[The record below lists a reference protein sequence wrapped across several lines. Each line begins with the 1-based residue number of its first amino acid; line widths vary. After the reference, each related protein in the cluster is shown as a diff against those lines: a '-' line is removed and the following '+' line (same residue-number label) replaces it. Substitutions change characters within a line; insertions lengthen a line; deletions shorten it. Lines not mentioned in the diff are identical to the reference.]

1 MELLIIT
8 LLILLN
14 GFFALSE
21 IALVSSKKTRL
32 EQLKN
37 AGKKGSRTALRLIED
52 PENFLSSIQVGI
64 TLIGIIT
71 GVFGG
76 LRIADD
82 FTPILM
88 KIDLL
93 KNSAEEISLAI
104 TVLVITYFS
113 IVIGELVP
121 KTLALSN
128 PEKIAVRIAPPIFWF
143 SVIFY
148 PLVKFLSF
156 STTVINKVI
165 GIKME
170 THHITEGELRHMLKT
185 ASREGVIAKEQDI
198 IHEKVFYFA
207 DKKAKHL
214 MTHRMEVE
222 WIDLNT
228 PESSQREIILNSKHS
243 RIVCCRE
250 NLDNFHGILY
260 VKDFL
265 KASTLQEKPVIAELI
280 TQPLFV
286 PESTDAPR
294 VLNLFKKVKIHF
306 CVVVNEYGTLEGII
320 TLHDILENLIGEF
333 PEAGES
339 SEPDIFVREDKS
351 YLISGDAPVEILDGV
366 FDNYIT
372 DLENT
377 EYTTV
382 AGFVLDHID
391 KVPQIGDK
399 FTFNDYVIEIV
410 DIDGN
415 RIDKILVK
423 EKQE

>member
-1 MELLIIT
+1 MGLLIII
-8 LLILLN
+8 LLIILN
-14 GFFALSE
+14 GFFTLSE
-21 IALVSSKKTRL
+21 IALISSNKTKL
-32 EQLKN
+32 EQLKSE
-37 AGKKGSRTALRLIED
+37 GQKGARTALRILEN
-52 PENFLSSIQVGI
+52 PERFLSSIQVGI

-71 GVFGG
+71 GIIVG
-76 LRIADD
+76 LKIADKITPVFLEFD
-82 FTPILM
+82 FINN
-88 KIDLL
+88 I
-93 KNSAEEISLAI
+93 AAEISLII
-104 TVLVITYFS
+104 TILVITFFL
-113 IVIGELVP
+113 IVLGELVP
-121 KTLALSN
+121 KSIALAN
-128 PEKIAVRIAPPIFWF
+128 PEKVAVKTAIPVYWF
-143 SVIFY
+143 SLIFF
-148 PLVKFLSF
+148 PVVKFLS
-156 STTVINKVI
+156 SAASLIKKLL
-165 GIKME
+165 GIKIE
-170 THHITEGELRHMLKT
+170 VPHITEGELRHMLKT
-185 ASREGVIAKEQDI
+185 ASREGVIAKGQDL

-222 WIDLNT
+222 WIDLNA
-228 PESSQREIILNSKHS
+228 PESRQKELVLNSKHS
-243 RIVCCRE
+243 RIICCRE
-250 NLDNFHGILY
+250 NLDNFQGVLY

-265 KASTLQEKPVIAELI
+265 KACTLQEKPGIAGLI

-286 PESTDAPR
+286 PESADAPK
-294 VLNLFKKVKIHF
+294 VLNLFKKGKIHF

-333 PEAGES
+333 PEEGES
-339 SEPDIFVREDKS
+339 SEPDIFVRDDKS

-399 FTFNDYVIEIV
+399 FTFHDYVIEIV
-410 DIDGN
+410 DIDAN

-423 EKQE
+423 EKKE

>member
-1 MELLIIT
+1 MELLIIS

-21 IALVSSKKTRL
+21 IALISSKKTRL

-37 AGKKGSRTALRLIED
+37 EGHKGSRTALRLL
-52 PENFLSSIQVGI
+52 ENSEGFLSSIQVGI

-76 LRIADD
+76 LSIADD
-82 FTPILM
+82 ITPFFRNF
-88 KIDLL
+88 DLL
-93 KNSAEEISLAI
+93 ANSAEEISLAI
-104 TVLVITYFS
+104 TILVITYFS

-121 KTLALSN
+121 KTIALSN
-128 PEKIAVRIAPPIFWF
+128 PEKIAARIAPPIYWF

-148 PLVKFLSF
+148 PVVKFLSS
-156 STTVINKVI
+156 STSLINKLL
-165 GIKME
+165 GIKRK
-170 THHITEGELRHMLKT
+170 TPHITEGELRHMLKT
-185 ASREGVIAKEQDI
+185 ASMEGVIAKEQDL
-198 IHEKVFYFA
+198 IHEKVFFFA

-222 WIDLNT
+222 WIDLNK
-228 PESSQREIILNSKHS
+228 PERSQKEIVLKSKHS

-250 NLDNFHGILY
+250 NLDNFQGVLY

-265 KASTLQEKPVIAELI
+265 RACTLQEEPVIAKLI
-280 TQPLFV
+280 TQPLFI
-286 PESTDAPR
+286 PESADAPK
-294 VLNLFKKVKIHF
+294 VLNLFKKGKIHF
-306 CVVVNEYGTLEGII
+306 CVVVNEYGTFEGII
-320 TLHDILENLIGEF
+320 PLHDIMENLIGEF

-339 SEPDIFVREDKS
+339 FEPDIFVRDDKS

-366 FDNYIT
+366 FDNYFT
-372 DLENT
+372 DLENI

-399 FTFNDYVIEIV
+399 FTFNGYEIEIV
-410 DIDGN
+410 DIDAN
-415 RIDKILVK
+415 RIDKILIK
-423 EKQE
+423 EKDK

>member
-1 MELLIIT
+1 MELLIIS

-21 IALVSSKKTRL
+21 IAIVSSKKSRL
-32 EQLKN
+32 EQLKSE
-37 AGKKGSRTALRLIED
+37 GHKGSRTALRLLED
-52 PENFLSSIQVGI
+52 SGNFLSSIQVGI
-64 TLIGIIT
+64 TSIGIIT

-76 LRIADD
+76 LSISDD
-82 FTPILM
+82 ITPFFQ
-88 KIDLL
+88 KFELL
-93 KNSAEEISLAI
+93 NNSAEEISLTI
-104 TVLVITYFS
+104 TVLTITYFS

-121 KTLALSN
+121 KTIALSN
-128 PEKIAVRIAPPIFWF
+128 PEKIAVRIAPPIYWF

-148 PLVKFLSF
+148 PVVKFLSS
-156 STTVINKVI
+156 STSLINKLL
-165 GIKME
+165 GIKRQSR
-170 THHITEGELRHMLKT
+170 HITEGELRHMLKT
-185 ASREGVIAKEQDI
+185 ASREGVIAKEQDL

-222 WIDLNT
+222 WIDLNK
-228 PESSQREIILNSKHS
+228 PESRQKEIVFNSKHS

-250 NLDNFHGILY
+250 NLDNFQGILY

-265 KASTLQEKPVIAELI
+265 TACTLQKEPVIAELI
-280 TQPLFV
+280 TQPLFI
-286 PESTDAPR
+286 PESADAPK
-294 VLNLFKKVKIHF
+294 VLNLFKKGKIHF

-333 PEAGES
+333 PEVGES
-339 SEPDIFVREDKS
+339 FEPDIFVRDDKS

-399 FTFNDYVIEIV
+399 FTFKDYVIEIV
-410 DIDGN
+410 DIDAN
-415 RIDKILVK
+415 RIDKILIK
-423 EKQE
+423 EKNK

>member
-1 MELLIIT
+1 MELLIIS

-21 IALVSSKKTRL
+21 IALVSSKKSRL

-37 AGKKGSRTALRLIED
+37 EGRKGSRTALKLLED
-52 PENFLSSIQVGI
+52 PESFLSSIQVGI

-71 GVFGG
+71 GVYGG
-76 LRIADD
+76 VSIADKI
-82 FTPILM
+82 TPFFE
-88 KIDLL
+88 KFDLL
-93 KNSAEEISLAI
+93 KNSADEISLAVTI
-104 TVLVITYFS
+104 LVITYFS

-121 KTLALSN
+121 KTIALSN
-128 PEKIAVRIAPPIFWF
+128 PEKIAIKIAPPIYYFKL
-143 SVIFY
+143 IFY
-148 PLVKFLSF
+148 PVVRFLSV
-156 STTVINKVI
+156 STSLINNI
-165 GIKME
+165 LGIKKQPQHLSE
-170 THHITEGELRHMLKT
+170 TELRYLLKT
-185 ASREGVIAKEQDI
+185 ASREGVIEKGQNT
-198 IHEKVFYFA
+198 IHQKVFYFS

-214 MTHRMEVE
+214 MTHRMDVE
-222 WIDLNT
+222 WIDLNQT
-228 PESSQREIILNSKHS
+228 ENKLKEAILKSRHS

-250 NLDNFHGILY
+250 SLDNFQGILL

-265 KASTLQEKPVIAELI
+265 TAFAQDDEPVISKLI
-280 TQPLFV
+280 TQPVFF
-286 PESTDAPR
+286 PESADAPK
-294 VLNLFKKVKIHF
+294 VLDRFKKGNMDF

-333 PEAGES
+333 PDEGES
-339 SEPDIFVREDKS
+339 PEPDIFVRDDKS

-366 FDNYIT
+366 FDNYMT
-372 DLENT
+372 DLEHI

-423 EKQE
+423 EKKS

>member
-1 MELLIIT
+1 MELMIIS

-32 EQLKN
+32 EHLKN
-37 AGKKGSRTALRLIED
+37 EGYKGSRTALRLLEN
-52 PENFLSSIQVGI
+52 PESFLSAIQVGI

-76 LRIADD
+76 LRIADEI
-82 FTPILM
+82 TPFFL
-88 KIDLL
+88 KFDLL
-93 KNSAEEISLAI
+93 KNSAEEISLTI
-104 TVLVITYFS
+104 TVLTITYFS

-121 KTLALSN
+121 KTIALSN
-128 PEKIAVRIAPPIFWF
+128 PEKIAVRIAPPIYWF
-143 SVIFY
+143 SVILY
-148 PLVKFLSF
+148 PVVKFLSS
-156 STTVINKVI
+156 STSLILKLL
-165 GIKME
+165 GIRKQ
-170 THHITEGELRHMLKT
+170 TTHITEGELRHMLKT
-185 ASREGVIAKEQDI
+185 ASREGVISNGQDL

-222 WIDLNT
+222 WIDLNK
-228 PESSQREIILNSKHS
+228 PETLQKEIVLNSKHS

-250 NLDNFHGILY
+250 NLDNFQGILY

-265 KASTLQEKPVIAELI
+265 TACTLQKEPVIAELI
-280 TQPLFV
+280 TQPLFI
-286 PESTDAPR
+286 PESADAPK
-294 VLNLFKKVKIHF
+294 VLNLFKKGKIHF

-339 SEPDIFVREDKS
+339 FEPDIFVRDDKS

-399 FTFNDYVIEIV
+399 FTFNGYVIEIV
-410 DIDGN
+410 DIDAN

-423 EKQE
+423 EMNK

>member
-1 MELLIIT
+1 MELLIIL
-8 LLILLN
+8 LLIFLN
-14 GFFALSE
+14 GFFTLSE
-21 IALVSSKKTRL
+21 IALISSNKTKL

-37 AGKKGSRTALRLIED
+37 EGQKGARTALRILEN
-52 PENFLSSIQVGI
+52 PERFLSSVQVGI

-71 GVFGG
+71 GIIVG
-76 LRIADD
+76 LRIADEI
-82 FTPILM
+82 TPLFLQF
-88 KIDLL
+88 DLI
-93 KNSAEEISLAI
+93 KNIAAEISLVI
-104 TVLVITYFS
+104 TILVITFLL
-113 IVIGELVP
+113 IILGELVP
-121 KTLALSN
+121 KSIALAN
-128 PEKIAVRIAPPIFWF
+128 PEKVAAKTAAPVYWF
-143 SVIFY
+143 SVLFF
-148 PLVKFLSF
+148 PVVKFLT
-156 STTVINKVI
+156 STASLVKKLL
-165 GIKME
+165 GIKRE
-170 THHITEGELRHMLKT
+170 APHITEGELRHMLKT
-185 ASREGVIAKEQDI
+185 ASREGVIAKGQDL

-222 WIDLNT
+222 WIDLNK
-228 PESSQREIILNSKHS
+228 PESRQKELVLNSKHS
-243 RIVCCRE
+243 RIICCRE
-250 NLDNFHGILY
+250 NLDNFQGVLH

-265 KASTLQEKPVIAELI
+265 KACTLQEKPVIDELI

-286 PESTDAPR
+286 PESADAPK
-294 VLNLFKKVKIHF
+294 VLNLFKKGKIHF

-333 PEAGES
+333 PEEGES
-339 SEPDIFVREDKS
+339 FEPDIFVRDDKS

-399 FTFNDYVIEIV
+399 FTFHDYVIEIV
-410 DIDGN
+410 DIDAN

-423 EKQE
+423 EKKA